1 MLARGAAL
9 HALPLVSTAGARIA
23 LLRAT
28 MNEFLRFAHARAETG
43 SIALAGERVYSRRA
57 RGEDKPAIIVQY
69 DEDCNADERETGGGQ
84 GAMRV
89 ARRRSARRRTDVTVK
104 READEVAARQQ
115 AGDVIVKREVVTP
128 TEARELGAGIVKRG
142 PEEVKRDGNDVT
154 VTRDAEG
161 GTVKREAE
169 DVIVKEE
176 ELGHVGIEA
185 SVAAAGMAVAE
196 AAGGGGRGRKKRR
209 QPAERDADSG
219 AGGGEIVVAGLPKRF
234 SGGQV
239 KGGEQ
244 GNWREVLTA
253 IKAMRGGGEAP
264 VDTMGCEKAGQGM
277 GEKQRRFAVLVSA
290 MLSSQTKDPVT
301 HAAVARLQAAGLLS
315 AEAMKAATEA
325 SIAQT
330 IYPVGFYSRK
340 AGYLKKMASA
350 CLEKHGGDI
359 PGSLEDLL
367 ALTGVGPK
375 MAYLVLNVA
384 WERVEGICVDTHVHR
399 ITRRLGWTDAKAKT
413 PEDTRISLQQWLP
426 REEWLGINPLLVGFG
441 QTTCLPIGPR
451 CSSCLLASHS
461 LCPSAALPRLPPP
474 PTPPLPPPVSSRL
487 PPSNPLPAAGT
498 PLALPPPP
506 PSPLTGLPCSTV
518 PTATPVPTKRLT
530 PGTDSPSPDGP
541 TPAPTVA
548 PPCLAAPEST
558 SSPSKC
564 APRSLDCSKPLPTVA
579 APLSLDRFKHGS
591 VTSTDAGEEEVAAG
605 ADAGPRRSL
614 RFSRARNV
622 VG

>member
-234 SGGQV
+234 SGGQ
-239 KGGEQ
+239 
-244 GNWREVLTA
+244 
-253 IKAMRGGGEAP
+253 
-264 VDTMGCEKAGQGM
+264 
-277 GEKQRRFAVLVSA
+277 QRRFAVLVSA

>member
-234 SGGQV
+234 SGGQ
-239 KGGEQ
+239 
-244 GNWREVLTA
+244 
-253 IKAMRGGGEAP
+253 
-264 VDTMGCEKAGQGM
+264 
-277 GEKQRRFAVLVSA
+277 QRRFAVLVSA

-315 AEAMKAATEA
+315 AEGMKAATEA

-506 PSPLTGLPCSTV
+506 SSPLTDLPCSTA
-518 PTATPVPTKRLT
+518 PTAIPVPTKRLT

-548 PPCLAAPEST
+548 PPCLPAPEST
-558 SSPSKC
+558 SSLSEC
-564 APRSLDCSKPLPTVA
+564 APRSLDCSKPLPTVV